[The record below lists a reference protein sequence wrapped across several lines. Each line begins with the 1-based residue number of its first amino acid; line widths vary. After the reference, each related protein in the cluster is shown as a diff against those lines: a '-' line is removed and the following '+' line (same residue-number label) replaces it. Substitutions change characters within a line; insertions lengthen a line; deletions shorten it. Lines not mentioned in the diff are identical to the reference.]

1 MKNFLKVTLLAGALM
16 ASTALFS
23 QILPPQPNG
32 GKTPTEGGNT
42 PVGGG
47 APIAG
52 GLEVLMAL
60 AGGWALIKSGS
71 IYLHR
76 ERPEK

>member
-1 MKNFLKVTLLAGALM
+1 MKNFFKGTLLAGALM

-32 GKTPTEGGNT
+32 GQNPTEGGNT

-52 GLEVLMAL
+52 GLEILMAL
-60 AGGWALIKSGS
+60 AAGWAIKKTGTA
-71 IYLHR
+71 YLKR
-76 ERPEK
+76 DKQEQ